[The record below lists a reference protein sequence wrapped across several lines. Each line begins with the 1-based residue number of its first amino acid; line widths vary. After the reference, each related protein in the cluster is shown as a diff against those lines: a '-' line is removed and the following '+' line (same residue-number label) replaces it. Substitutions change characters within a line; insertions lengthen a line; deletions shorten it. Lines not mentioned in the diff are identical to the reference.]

1 MISDFAAEISFATS
15 SVNFIV
21 PWQVIVSVV
30 VGDNVAAEIVWGA
43 ISVMVAGPDTHPGPQ
58 QNPSRCSPA
67 QRLATGI
74 VLCNNGVEQ
83 SGRQHGSVGQKRWTE
98 PT

>member
-1 MISDFAAEISFATS
+1 MISDFAAEITFATS

-43 ISVMVAGPDTHPGPQ
+43 ISVMLAGPDTHPGASAKPDSMFARTM
-58 QNPSRCSPA
+58 PSNRNCSL
-67 QRLATGI
+67 Q
-74 VLCNNGVEQ
+74 
-83 SGRQHGSVGQKRWTE
+83 
-98 PT
+98 